1 MKKDYY
7 IYPAIF
13 SYDNDGISISFP
25 NLPGC
30 ISCASND
37 EEALYMAKDALG
49 LYIVCLEEDGDV
61 LPNPSKLNEIDL
73 NVNERAVLVEV
84 NMPLF
89 RLSVQNSSV
98 KKTLTIP
105 KWLNDLAE
113 KNKVNFS
120 LVLQNALKEFLSFK
134 K

>member
-49 LYIVCLEEDGDV
+49 LYMVCLEEDGDV
-61 LPNPSKLNEIDL
+61 LPKPSKLNEIDL

-120 LVLQNALKEFLSFK
+120 LVLQNALKEFLSIK